1 MSNDF
6 PFELVSFVRHTDPP
20 TSQKAAASRDN
31 RIRWGSQ
38 RHKLLEAYAEADT
51 YWLSGLTDEEAGKA
65 TGLYASR
72 ACYWKR
78 CGELRELGLIKQAGQ
93 TRTSACGHEVLVCY
107 ISSRGRAA
115 LAEME
120 GKR

>member
-6 PFELVSFVRHTDPP
+6 PFELASFVRNTDPP
-20 TSQKAAASRDN
+20 TSQEAAASRDN

-38 RHKLLEAYAEADT
+38 RHKLLAAFADAPD
-51 YWLSGLTDEEAGKA
+51 LTDEEAGKT

-115 LAEME
+115 LADME